1 MAFPLAPVEMPLLDP
16 SMGGVTFYCHELLSG
31 VLNQLPPKVWVLQV
45 SFRQRWGPNFANL
58 LWIPVFFEFSEDS
71 LKVGGSPRARDGK
84 KTHLL
89 FGVKPRLRLHTGRLG
104 EKRKLFKKA
113 VLNKQKFI
121 LNHSNPHIYLKPGA
135 RKR

>member
-58 LWIPVFFEFSEDS
+58 LWIPVFLSFRRTASRLEDPPELEMAKKHICSSALS
-71 LKVGGSPRARDGK
+71 LG
-84 KTHLL
+84 
-89 FGVKPRLRLHTGRLG
+89 
-104 EKRKLFKKA
+104 
-113 VLNKQKFI
+113 
-121 LNHSNPHIYLKPGA
+121 
-135 RKR
+135 